1 MTEITKRLIFL
12 KARIKRTQAILV
24 ELESIRDYSNTHEQ
38 IDFYVSK
45 LEADMHEEH
54 LLIAAQEIFYNKYA

>member
-24 ELESIRDYSNTHEQ
+24 ELENVDVGIDY
-38 IDFYVSK
+38 YRSK
-45 LEADMHEEH
+45 LEADLHEEK
-54 LLIAAQEIFYNKYA
+54 LLLAAQEIFYNKYAQ